1 MPVQVETLSL
11 LNAVQALA
19 LGLMLWVG
27 THNGND
33 RALAAIRLRAM
44 ALGVEAV
51 AYVPL
56 ALQAMLPP
64 VVLLVGSNALNLLAQ
79 AMVVV
84 AIRRLLDE
92 PLRLKTATVIG
103 LLGLAGVTW
112 FGVVHVD
119 YRWRVLWGSCAIVG
133 NLLLNLEALRGGC
146 RSRDT
151 RARCV
156 LLWVYLLELAL
167 LMWRNGALWLSS
179 HPPDQMATPSPVNV
193 FYLLLLGMQ
202 PLFASIGFL
211 LLYNEILRGELHE
224 LARIDPLTGVA
235 NRRAM
240 AESSD
245 RLLEQAKSWR
255 GSLGVLLLD
264 ADHFKHIN
272 DRFGHEGG
280 DRVLQALVGHIQ
292 RILRSGD
299 VVGRVGGE
307 EFLVL
312 SPGVDEAGLLALAE
326 RIRAEV
332 ERSPLEINGEPVHLT
347 VSIGTAV
354 AGPGDWDMTALL
366 RRADA
371 ALYAAKRAGRNRVMS
386 GDALA

>member
-33 RALAAIRLRAM
+33 RALAAIRLRAT

-79 AMVVV
+79 GMVVV
-84 AIRRLLDE
+84 AIRRLLDQ
-92 PLRLKTATVIG
+92 PLRLKTTTVIG

-119 YRWRVLWGSCAIVG
+119 YRLRVLWGSCAIVG

-146 RSRDT
+146 RSRET

-179 HPPDQMATPSPVNV
+179 NPPDQMATPSPVNI

-312 SPGVDEAGLLALAE
+312 SPGVDETGLLALAE

-354 AGPGDWDMTALL
+354 AGPGDWDMTALR